1 MRCSFVTADVFT
13 RTPFGGNPLAVFP
26 DAQGLSSAVMQ
37 RIASE
42 INYSEIT
49 FVLPPDDPANT
60 AEVRIF
66 TPRSEVPFAGHPNVG
81 TAYLLAVQGQLFG
94 RPLGDSMRF
103 EEGAGIVA
111 VEIERDGGRP
121 TGARIL
127 APKPLS
133 TGPELTVDEVAA
145 CLGIAASD
153 VRTTTHPPIFGSVG
167 LRFLL
172 VELNDRA
179 ALVRAAPQLS
189 AFAECDRRY
198 PQEPDM
204 FCVFAYTRAER
215 GADCD
220 LHARMFAPLDGIVE
234 DPATGSANAALTA
247 LLASL
252 APDADARLELV
263 VRQGDEIGRPS
274 VLRLRATKSG
284 GRVGHVTVA
293 GDCVAMIEGAL
304 RL

>member
-1 MRCSFVTADVFT
+1 MRYSFVTADVFT
-13 RTPFGGNPLAVFP
+13 RIPFGGNPLAVFP
-26 DAQGLSSAVMQ
+26 DARGLSPEAMQ

-60 AEVRIF
+60 AKVRIF
-66 TPRSEVPFAGHPNVG
+66 TPRNEVPFAGHPNVG
-81 TAYLLAVQGQLFG
+81 TAYLLAVQGEVFG
-94 RPLGDSMRF
+94 RPLGDSMWF

-111 VEIERDGGRP
+111 VEIERDGGP
-121 TGARIL
+121 PIGARIV

-133 TGPELTVDEVAA
+133 TGPGPAVDEVAA

-172 VELNDRA
+172 VELGDRS

-189 AFAECDRRY
+189 AFAECDSRY
-198 PQEPDM
+198 PQAHDM
-204 FCVFAYTRAER
+204 FCLFAYTRAEP

-234 DPATGSANAALTA
+234 DPATGSANAALAA

-252 APDADARLELV
+252 APDADVRLDLV

-274 VLRLRATKSG
+274 LLRLRAIKDG
-284 GRVGHVTVA
+284 GRVGQVTVA